1 MQPSSREIERII
13 TDSLAEDIGNGDI
26 TSNALIDIG
35 TEVELSFITRED
47 IVLCGLPVV
56 YRVFDKLDAAIAKSG
71 NYKDGEKVAAGESL
85 LKVQGDARSILAGER
100 VALNLLQH
108 MSGIATLTRKYV
120 EQISHTKAK
129 ILDTRKTMPGLR
141 EIEKYAV
148 RMGGGQNH
156 RMRLDD
162 GILIKDNHISICGSV
177 EEALRRARVSIPVS
191 VKIEIE
197 CETRQQVEEA
207 LAGGADMLLLDNM
220 KPALLKEIVEMV
232 AGRVPLE
239 ASGKVNLQ
247 TVREIAETGVDY
259 ISVGAITHSAPN
271 ADIGLD
277 MVF

>member
-13 TDSLAEDIGNGDI
+13 TDSLAEDIGKGDI

-35 TEVELSFITRED
+35 TEVELSFVTRED

-71 NYKDGEKVAAGESL
+71 NYKDGEKIAAGESL
-85 LKVQGDARSILAGER
+85 LKVRGDARSILAGER

-177 EEALRRARVSIPVS
+177 KEALRRARVSIPVS

-277 MVF
+277 MVR